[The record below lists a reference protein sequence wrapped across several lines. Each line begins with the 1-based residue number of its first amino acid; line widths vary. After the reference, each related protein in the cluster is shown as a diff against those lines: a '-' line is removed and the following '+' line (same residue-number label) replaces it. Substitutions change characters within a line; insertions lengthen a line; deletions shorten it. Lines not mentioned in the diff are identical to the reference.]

1 MYLSWQDSIDML
13 TKNVLKWKVFS
24 IQQTAMVGITW
35 QHSSAKTVLKLEAIK
50 AEQVSQELEM

>member
-24 IQQTAMVGITW
+24 IQQTAMV
-35 QHSSAKTVLKLEAIK
+35 VKLEAIK